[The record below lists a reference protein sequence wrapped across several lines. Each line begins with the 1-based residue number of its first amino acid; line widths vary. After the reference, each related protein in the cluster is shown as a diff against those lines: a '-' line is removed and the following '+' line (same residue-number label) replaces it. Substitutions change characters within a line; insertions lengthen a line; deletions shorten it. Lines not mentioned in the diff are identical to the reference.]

1 MYLYFREIMK
11 KRKVNGMDKIDEISL
26 CVMGMFWLVSL
37 IWAIRQG
44 EARIAVLLTA
54 VILLAGWLGIPCF
67 IKKGMRRGILLCLL
81 AAAAALAF
89 CTAAEWKFLLLAAGA
104 MVFVSLVWEF
114 VPRYHHGRRYDT
126 KDRRETV
133 PLWEDLCAFACIGG
147 ITMGAML
154 LL

>member
-1 MYLYFREIMK
+1 MYLYLREIMK

-54 VILLAGWLGIPCF
+54 VILLAGWLGISYF
-67 IKKGMRRGILLCLL
+67 IKSGMRRGLCISFFVV
-81 AAAAALAF
+81 AAVLAF
-89 CTAAEWKFLLLAAGA
+89 CTAEKWKLLLMAAGA

-133 PLWEDLCAFACIGG
+133 PFWEDLCAFACIGV